1 MYFEG
6 FRRDDL
12 IRWKTA
18 ETELPSDIQGIQ
30 WTGTAYETYWTGIK
44 NNIVNGVYR
53 IESGRRWQD
62 RN

>member
-1 MYFEG
+1 LYFEG

-18 ETELPSDIQGIQ
+18 ETELPIDIQGIQ

-44 NNIVNGVYR
+44 NNVVNGVY
-53 IESGRRWQD
+53 E
-62 RN
+62 